1 MTALFK
7 QVNTDNVPKTLT
19 LTNLTN
25 EKLYLSRCLPIVLK
39 KECKRSVVNH
49 FYVKLAPRDVF
60 KTLNLHDLC
69 IGPISESFSHWQ
81 GFQP

>member
-25 EKLYLSRCLPIVLK
+25 DKLNLSRCLPIVLK
-39 KECKRSVVNH
+39 KKA
-49 FYVKLAPRDVF
+49 K
-60 KTLNLHDLC
+60 DL
-69 IGPISESFSHWQ
+69 
-81 GFQP
+81 